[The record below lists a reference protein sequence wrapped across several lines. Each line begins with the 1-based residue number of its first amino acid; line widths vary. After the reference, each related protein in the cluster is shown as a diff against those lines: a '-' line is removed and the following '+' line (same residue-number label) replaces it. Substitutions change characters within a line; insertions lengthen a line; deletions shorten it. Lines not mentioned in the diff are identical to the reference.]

1 MLEEVF
7 QDVYTKF
14 KLHFYQNVFQRFAT
28 REATL
33 TTVESFCME
42 GIMAMGE
49 PTIAEFSRMMR
60 ISTPNAAYKIGSL
73 VKKGYVEKIQST
85 TDRREYFLRPTQK
98 YIDYYSIS
106 YSYLHTVIERVRK
119 RFPAEDCDKMEQM
132 LSVISTELMPE
143 LDMLAK
149 CHHSEAP
156 AAPETP
162 AEK

>member
-49 PTIAEFSRMMR
+49 PTIAEFSRMMQ

-85 TDRREYFLRPTQK
+85 TDRREYHLRPTQK
-98 YIDYYSIS
+98 YIDYYNIS
-106 YSYLHTVIERVRK
+106 YSYLGTVMARIRA
-119 RFPAEDCDKMEQM
+119 RFPEEDVKKIEEM
-132 LSVISTELMPE
+132 LDIISGELMPE
-143 LDMLAK
+143 IPLPRL
-149 CHHSEAP
+149 SP
-156 AAPETP
+156 RT
-162 AEK
+162 

>member
-49 PTIAEFSRMMR
+49 PTIAEFSRMMQ

-85 TDRREYFLRPTQK
+85 TDRREYHLRPTQK
-98 YIDYYSIS
+98 YIDYYN
-106 YSYLHTVIERVRK
+106 
-119 RFPAEDCDKMEQM
+119 
-132 LSVISTELMPE
+132 ISTDYIVEVMDRITRRFTDEERETLERMLDIVDRELMPE
-143 LDMLAK
+143 VALPAGAGERILRR
-149 CHHSEAP
+149 SEKEP
-156 AAPETP
+156 AAE
-162 AEK
+162 

>member
-1 MLEEVF
+1 MLEQAF

-49 PTIAEFSRMMR
+49 PTIAEFSRMMQ

-85 TDRREYFLRPTQK
+85 TDRREYNLRPTQK
-98 YIDYYSIS
+98 YIDYYNIS
-106 YSYLHTVIERVRK
+106 YSYRERGADAGTG
-119 RFPAEDCDKMEQM
+119 PAQKERRISKNPPGRWPGGFFMYRYFCS
-132 LSVISTELMPE
+132 LSTTWILPFFHST
-143 LDMLAK
+143 
-149 CHHSEAP
+149 
-156 AAPETP
+156 
-162 AEK
+162 